1 MVLPMNHK
9 ILTWWWYRGGGYRCR
24 SPARSCSPWG
34 SWLQG
39 TVGFRTERASGC
51 GIWRSVAILIKTLLF
66 WFNKSY
72 YFSGPMSFA
81 FQPLTKSDCWINSDW
96 IRTQPK
102 WLLYQFDTA
111 TVHKCFWSFWFVW
124 LSSLSDV
131 SFIFSNCLKFFFRK
145 KNNCF
150 HDLISLLCVL
160 WFA

>member
-111 TVHKCFWSFWFVW
+111 TVHKCFWSFWFVLFVAKYW
-124 LSSLSDV
+124 GLLLAWSSGQR
-131 SFIFSNCLKFFFRK
+131 FSLK
-145 KNNCF
+145 
-150 HDLISLLCVL
+150 LLRSEFESSWCEL
-160 WFA
+160 W